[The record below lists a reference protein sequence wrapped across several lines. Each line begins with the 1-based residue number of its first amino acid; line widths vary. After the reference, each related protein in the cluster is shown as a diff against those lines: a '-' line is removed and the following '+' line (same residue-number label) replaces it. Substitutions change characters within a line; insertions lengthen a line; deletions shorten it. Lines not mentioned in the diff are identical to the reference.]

1 MLVQLRSAD
10 VSCEEATLR
19 THPLSGQAAINSLLG
34 RTKPIACH
42 SGAAFEGSGWLGG
55 APSLSILITT
65 GNFLDLYCGLG
76 YTLGFL
82 SNVLCLY

>member
-10 VSCEEATLR
+10 VACEEATLR

-42 SGAAFEGSGWLGG
+42 SGAAFEGWVEINFSQQCKLGD
-55 APSLSILITT
+55 A
-65 GNFLDLYCGLG
+65 
-76 YTLGFL
+76 
-82 SNVLCLY
+82 